1 MDSKELEVKLDKI
14 VVIPLQTTNS
24 KGSKK
29 SDRKSLLSGVL
40 GKIKNLGL
48 LQKTIHKMLFCMK
61 EDSRL
66 GVFFLVTTTQEMV
79 GVLSEASTI
88 FMMIKTGFSVEG
100 LLLLLLKVVLNCV
113 FLFFFINLNLPIV
126 PWGDGLPSTD
136 PRTEVIRNHFGTLE
150 MDFTAGLLCP
160 VSAASTRK
168 LS

>member
-1 MDSKELEVKLDKI
+1 MDSKELEVKFDKI
-14 VVIPLQTTNS
+14 GVIPLQTINS

-66 GVFFLVTTTQEMV
+66 GVFFLVTTTQEIV

-100 LLLLLLKVVLNCV
+100 LLLLLLKVVLNCMSLSSHQI
-113 FLFFFINLNLPIV
+113 FL
-126 PWGDGLPSTD
+126 
-136 PRTEVIRNHFGTLE
+136 
-150 MDFTAGLLCP
+150 
-160 VSAASTRK
+160 
-168 LS
+168 

>member
-100 LLLLLLKVVLNCV
+100 LLLLLLKVVLNCE
-113 FLFFFINLNLPIV
+113 FLFFIISNLPLV
-126 PWGDGLPSTD
+126 PRRDGLPTTD

>member
-1 MDSKELEVKLDKI
+1 MKDRSQTPENNESKVENIEMDSKELEVKLDKI

-29 SDRKSLLSGVL
+29 SDWKSLLSGVL

-66 GVFFLVTTTQEMV
+66 GVFFLVTSTQEIV

-88 FMMIKTGFSVEG
+88 VLMIKTGFSIEG
-100 LLLLLLKVVLNCV
+100 LLLLLLKVVLNCMSLSSHQI
-113 FLFFFINLNLPIV
+113 FL
-126 PWGDGLPSTD
+126 
-136 PRTEVIRNHFGTLE
+136 
-150 MDFTAGLLCP
+150 
-160 VSAASTRK
+160 
-168 LS
+168 